1 MSVPVNQRKPGKLE
15 VCLKAHDLCVYTLQ
29 ITKNKKIFTEEY
41 QESLTDRIIS
51 EAMDIHLNVWMA
63 NNVKVTTASDY
74 DVRRKMQT
82 VAISKC
88 ASLLALIDIAKSIFH
103 LSGKRVMFWGSKVV
117 ETRNLIRAW
126 RTSDA
131 QRYKEFIGM

>member
-1 MSVPVNQRKPGKLE
+1 MSVPVNQRKTGKLE

-131 QRYKEFIGM
+131 QRYKNLIGM